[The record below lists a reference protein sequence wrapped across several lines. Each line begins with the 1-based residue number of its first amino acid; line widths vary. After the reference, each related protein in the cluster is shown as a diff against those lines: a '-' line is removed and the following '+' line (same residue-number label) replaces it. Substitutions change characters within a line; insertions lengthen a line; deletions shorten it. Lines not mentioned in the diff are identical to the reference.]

1 MLRLETRW
9 AALDES
15 KGRMRGSSAQVAAA
29 VVLPSK
35 GKAVGMC
42 QPWGGGSKGRKSQGR
57 PHGVCPRVSS

>member
-42 QPWGGGSKGRKSQGR
+42 QPWGGGSKGRKSQG
-57 PHGVCPRVSS
+57 